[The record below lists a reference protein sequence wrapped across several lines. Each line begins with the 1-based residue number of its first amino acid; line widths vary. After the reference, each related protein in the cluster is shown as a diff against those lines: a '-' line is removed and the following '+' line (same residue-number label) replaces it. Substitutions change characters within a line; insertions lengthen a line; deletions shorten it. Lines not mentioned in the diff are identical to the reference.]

1 MKELASKYIRTDL
14 ASECLPEEEAI
25 SQRGVEYREGQE
37 NGIGVSTLKITTDE
51 GERIIGKPK
60 GEYITIQV
68 GKIWLADDELVSRT
82 AELLAHKIRSLIGG
96 VTADKQP
103 SVLVIGLGNRYITSD
118 AIGPLSVK
126 DLTVTR
132 HIREYDENLYR
143 AIDSLCISA
152 FTPGVVGQTGI
163 ETIDLIKGAVKTTAP
178 AVVIAIDALASRSV
192 DRLATTVQLSD
203 TGITPGSGIGN
214 TRRAVDKNELGVPV
228 ISIGVPTV
236 VDSSTLIMDL
246 LEQSGIEGLPS
257 DLERRLENGRSFFV
271 TLKDSDI
278 AVSEI
283 SSLISMALNSALSA
297 DYE

>member
-82 AELLAHKIRSLIGG
+82 AELLAHKIRSLIDG